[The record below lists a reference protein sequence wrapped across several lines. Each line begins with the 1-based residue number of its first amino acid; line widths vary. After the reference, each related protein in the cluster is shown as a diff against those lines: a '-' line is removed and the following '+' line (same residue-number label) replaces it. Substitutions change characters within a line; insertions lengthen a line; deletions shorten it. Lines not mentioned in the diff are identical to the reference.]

1 MIDGDGYQE
10 VVCDVLLLYRLARMS
25 LRSFQDI
32 VRSSQ
37 CSSETNMCSYCIN
50 THSSELADSV
60 RCSSE
65 SMQEQR
71 QGSVGRIGHSLSAAA
86 LLLDTCI
93 LISDAETHVPHQ
105 SYDVWY
111 VASFSV
117 GPSCCRRIVVIA
129 PLDNGS
135 PLGQTHD
142 AAKEDQE
149 RRA

>member
-1 MIDGDGYQE
+1 MRKLFVRRWCTTCSCCTE
-10 VVCDVLLLYRLARMS
+10 RRHRARGHCWM
-25 LRSFQDI
+25 LGSFQ
-32 VRSSQ
+32 S
-37 CSSETNMCSYCIN
+37 SSETNMRSMFIRPNLLTQVCR
-50 THSSELADSV
+50 SSEF
-60 RCSSE
+60 
-65 SMQEQR
+65 MQEQR